1 MKLRNQTKFLLVFGI
16 IFVAFLLFNTNN
28 VHAANNETI
37 KNTTNGE
44 SIQNGKDKTYI
55 ENIFKSYNFYNNGTD
70 SMVNTYE
77 KPLYVYVD
85 VNNNTTASNIDNTE
99 KNIENTLSNI
109 INDNSFKIV
118 NYGASGD
125 AWGGYT
131 TYKIYK
137 NDIYY
142 YTVSFYYELIYKI
155 IVPNTVDNSEQAL
168 INYSITKMQK
178 YFSVESAESLKKV
191 SGYWYT
197 LEPLDV
203 PVIIKKE
210 DGAYIGNNIYVD
222 NLAQGININVV
233 QKENEKMETELKN
246 KGYTNILGSYEL
258 TLNGADKLAN
268 PIDITFNVGTEYN
281 NKKIYILHK
290 KKDGTYENFEKK
302 VTNGKVK
309 INVSELSSF
318 VLGIKED
325 TIKTDN
331 TQTTDKSNNTQET
344 TPDTT
349 KLTET
354 KKGEK
359 DETPKTGTIDIIGYI
374 LLASVLSG
382 LGIVALKKNLK

>member
-55 ENIFKSYNFYNNGTD
+55 ENIFKSYNFSNNGTD

-77 KPLYVYVD
+77 KPIYVYVD
-85 VNNNTTASNIDNTE
+85 VNNTATENNI
-99 KNIENTLSNI
+99 KSIENTLSNI

-142 YTVSFYYELIYKI
+142 YTVSFYFEFIYKI

-268 PIDITFNVGTEYN
+268 PIDLTFNVGTEYN
-281 NKKIYILHK
+281 NKNLYILHK

-309 INVSELSSF
+309 IKVSELSHF

-325 TIKTDN
+325 TVKTDN
-331 TQTTDKSNNTQET
+331 TQTTDESNNTQET
-344 TPDTT
+344 TQNTT

-359 DETPKTGTIDIIGYI
+359 DETPKTGIVNIMGYV
-374 LLASVLSG
+374 LLALVLSG
-382 LGIVALKKNLK
+382 LGIVTLKKKIK